1 MRLQVKDKV
10 KMTDASYSY
19 MVCDGELNGSWDS
32 VGCTQKEYE
41 IVAMNCV
48 LPTDKFRVY
57 LKNVP
62 DNDTI
67 IRRLPDG
74 ATIFTSERFLSLI
87 ERPKRKGKKVVE
99 GWVNLYAFR
108 PRPFFYETHST
119 EEAADNAADLS
130 GRAGKAYF
138 IHHEYEVE
146 E

>member
-48 LPTDKFRVY
+48 LPTDNFRVC

-67 IRRLPDG
+67 IRRLSDG
-74 ATIFTSERFLSLI
+74 VTVFTQERFLSLI
-87 ERPKRKGKKVVE
+87 ERPKRKVKKVM
-99 GWVNLYAFR
+99 LIR
-108 PRPFFYETHST
+108 PYTDRFTGEI
-119 EEAADNAADLS
+119 DLTVHFKHDFQFC
-130 GRAGKAYF
+130 GP
-138 IHHEYEVE
+138 IQNIEIEVE